1 MQDIRNDSLREHT
14 IRQKILSEFERWEGV
29 KYRFGGT
36 TMNGIDC
43 SSLMQKI
50 FHSAFEDTLR
60 KLLPRTTAQQ
70 LKQGVKT
77 SRNNLKAGDLV
88 FFRISS
94 SLRHVGVYI
103 GDDKFVHA
111 STSKGV
117 IISTLENDYWSERYK
132 TARRIAL

>member
-1 MQDIRNDSLREHT
+1 M
-14 IRQKILSEFERWEGV
+14 SEFERWEGV

-36 TMNGIDC
+36 TMQGIDC

-50 FHSAFEDTLR
+50 FHGAFEDTLR
-60 KLLPRTTAQQ
+60 RLLPRTTAQQ

-77 SRNNLKAGDLV
+77 SRDDLKAGDLI

-94 SLRHVGVYI
+94 NLRHVGVYI

-117 IISTLENDYWSERYK
+117 IISTLENDYWSERYN
-132 TARRIAL
+132 TARRIVL